1 MSDEVRFKIPKAQGS
16 GHLAAILHLPV
27 QTPCGGVVCCHGM
40 LSSKESRKFAAVAEA
55 VRAAGLA
62 AVRLDFSG
70 CGQSSAPEGNA
81 LIGSR
86 LQDLKTVIDHVAG
99 EPWLRGGI
107 GLMGSS
113 LGGYLSL
120 LAAAERPEIRA
131 TVCWATP
138 FDLRRIQAAFIQSEE
153 LRRKFPPGFEVG
165 EPLDLSEL
173 AGPRRVL
180 VIHGR
185 KDETVPWT
193 DAESIYRRL
202 GEPKRLM
209 LFEQADHR
217 FLDESCRELAIRATV
232 DWLLGEG
239 FSPNPPHVTH
249 PFP

>member
-1 MSDEVRFKIPKAQGS
+1 M
-16 GHLAAILHLPV
+16 
-27 QTPCGGVVCCHGM
+27 
-40 LSSKESRKFAAVAEA
+40 
-55 VRAAGLA
+55 
-62 AVRLDFSG
+62 
-70 CGQSSAPEGNA
+70 
-81 LIGSR
+81 IGSR
-86 LQDLKTVIDHVAG
+86 LQDLKTVIDHIAG

-120 LAAAERPEIRA
+120 LAAADRPEIRA

-138 FDLRRIQAAFIQSEE
+138 FDLRRIRAAFVQSED

-173 AGPRRVL
+173 AGPQRVL
-180 VIHGR
+180 VIHGQ
-185 KDETVPWT
+185 KDETVPWS

-217 FLDESCRELAIRATV
+217 FLDESCRETAIRATV
-232 DWLLGEG
+232 DWLLREG
-239 FSPNPPHVTH
+239 NGGHTPPD
-249 PFP
+249 PP